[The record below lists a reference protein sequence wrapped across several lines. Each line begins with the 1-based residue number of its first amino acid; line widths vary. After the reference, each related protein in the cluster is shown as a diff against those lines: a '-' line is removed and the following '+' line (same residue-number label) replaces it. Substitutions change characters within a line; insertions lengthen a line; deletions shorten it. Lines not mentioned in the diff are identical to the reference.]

1 MSGLMDEFR
10 EQIRNFRGESSL
22 SRKNVEGIHDTVPET
37 VLCASCYE
45 VLPKGH
51 WQGDRDIN
59 GKWEPFCL
67 ECLDVIRFLRKQEER
82 NAE

>member
-1 MSGLMDEFR
+1 MSSLMDEFR
-10 EQIRNFRGESSL
+10 EQIHNYRGPGAL
-22 SRKNVEGIHDTVPET
+22 SRQNVERVKDTIPET

-67 ECLDVIRFLRKQEER
+67 ECLDVIRFLRKQEKRE
-82 NAE
+82 

>member
-1 MSGLMDEFR
+1 MSSLMDEVMQ
-10 EQIRNFRGESSL
+10 QIREATPPCAL
-22 SRKNVEGIHDTVPET
+22 SRQNVERVKDTIPET

-67 ECLDVIRFLRKQEER
+67 ECLDVIRFLRQQEER

>member
-1 MSGLMDEFR
+1 MSSLMDEVMQ
-10 EQIRNFRGESSL
+10 QIREATPPCAL
-22 SRKNVEGIHDTVPET
+22 SRQNVERVKDTIPET

-59 GKWEPFCL
+59 GKWEPFLALCA
-67 ECLDVIRFLRKQEER
+67 IRSL
-82 NAE
+82 